1 MTTFIQHVVDALSVG
16 STYALLALGLTLV
29 FSVMNL
35 INFAYG
41 MMLVWSAYAALR
53 DARPTRRA
61 VRADGSRSASLFATL
76 LSMAI
81 GRVAFRPFIGAPPIT
96 LLITSFG
103 VLLVIQYV
111 AIVCFGEQPRILRLP
126 PLFSDVLADRRRA
139 RAGARADHD
148 RHRGRGR
155 VAIFYALLNR
165 TAFGAQLRAAAELP
179 DVTRLMGVKPD
190 RVLMIAFAI
199 SGAIAGVVGLLWFA
213 KVGAITPRSD
223 LDPTIKAFIAL
234 VLGGLGSTRGAIVGG
249 LALGALEVMM
259 SATLPDGALGYSPA
273 IVFAAVIAILILRPG
288 RPQRHDAGAG
298 AMIRLALRRDH
309 VPGRARLRGAVVGPL
324 LAVGLVTRD
333 RGARLPR
340 RRR

>member
-1 MTTFIQHVVDALSVG
+1 MSTLIQHVVDALSVG

-41 MMLVWSAYAALR
+41 MMLVWSAYAAYVLL
-53 DARPTRRA
+53 DHGVPF
-61 VRADGSRSASLFATL
+61 VLMVPLCILFATFV
-76 LSMAI
+76 SMVI

-103 VLLVIQYV
+103 VLLVIQYL
-111 AIVCFGEQPRILRLP
+111 AILFFGEQPSILSLP
-126 PLFSDVLADRRRA
+126 SVFGDVVDI
-139 RAGARADHD
+139 GSV
-148 RHRGRGR
+148 R
-155 VAIFYALLNR
+155 VPVLELITIGTSAVVVAVFYLVLNR

-190 RVLMIAFAI
+190 RVLMVAFAI

-234 VLGGLGSTRGAIVGG
+234 VLGGLGSTRGALLGG
-249 LALGALEVMM
+249 LALGALEVGL
-259 SATLPDGALGYSPA
+259 SATLPSGALGYQPA
-273 IVFAAVIAILILRPG
+273 IVFAAVIAILILRPSG
-288 RPQRHDAGAG
+288 LSGTT
-298 AMIRLALRRDH
+298 LE
-309 VPGRARLRGAVVGPL
+309 PGR
-324 LAVGLVTRD
+324 
-333 RGARLPR
+333 
-340 RRR
+340 